1 MRDEVRE
8 ISPGDHLDVLL
19 PTVISGY
26 RDIVELKRPDMEVL
40 HYDSRHRNF
49 YFSAEVSKAIGQCH
63 RYLDVL
69 HEVAATG
76 LRDHPEIVA
85 YHPRGI
91 IVIGRSSDWKAEQLK
106 SLHGLNRRL
115 SGVTVM
121 TYDQLL
127 AQGERLLEMLSLK
140 AVQEPEELS
149 ELQDLTEDDIPF

>member
-91 IVIGRSSDWKAEQLK
+91 IVIGRS
-106 SLHGLNRRL
+106 
-115 SGVTVM
+115 M

>member
-1 MRDEVRE
+1 MRD
-8 ISPGDHLDVLL
+8 ITSGDHLDLLL

-26 RDIVELKRPDMEVL
+26 RDIVELKRPDMRVL
-40 HYDSRHRNF
+40 LYDEDHRNF
-49 YFSAEVSKAIGQCH
+49 YFSADVSRAIGQCH

-69 HEVAATG
+69 HEVAAKG

-91 IVIGRSSDWKAEQLK
+91 IVIGRSAEWSLEHLKA
-106 SLHGLNRRL
+106 LHGLNRRL

-127 AQGERLLEMLSLK
+127 AQGERLVEMLGAQAMDRDETALD
-140 AVQEPEELS
+140 ELPTL
-149 ELQDLTEDDIPF
+149 EEDDVPL